1 MLTNLTSAISWIE
14 SQIKFKPK
22 TDLNRMQQAY
32 EMLHLDLSKMKKIH
46 VAGTNG
52 KGSVCAYL
60 THILMEAGYKV
71 GTYTSPYLIS
81 FNERIKL
88 QFENISDDDLFNLI
102 KKVYDFNFEFE
113 KQVGEFLSFF
123 ELLTLMALIY
133 FQDQEVDVIV
143 MEVGLGGLLDA
154 TNILNYDLS
163 LITSIGYD
171 HMKQLGPTLESIASN
186 KLGIVKQ
193 GNHLITTV
201 DPSLK
206 NQFKDY
212 VDHVSGTVEFYTL
225 SDLVKLSD
233 YPLTFTHENETY
245 QLSLL
250 GDYQLLNALLSIK
263 AIHYLY
269 PHISNEMIKDGLF
282 KTKWA
287 GRLEKLEDQVY
298 LDGAHNTHAIDQLNL
313 LSKTLF
319 KDKHIIVIFSALA
332 DKEID
337 KMLYILKSFASKVIL
352 TSFNDSRYISL
363 KPYEN
368 EDFIYI
374 EKIEDAIS
382 FAKKEMNKDSI
393 ILFTGSLHFAG
404 FIKKLYLT
412 KQP

>member
-201 DPSLK
+201 DSSLK

>member
-1 MLTNLTSAISWIE
+1 MLTNLQSAISWIE

-60 THILMEAGYKV
+60 THILIEAGYKV

-88 QFENISDDDLFNLI
+88 QFENISDEDLFDLI

-113 KQVGEFLSFF
+113 KEVGEFLSFF

-133 FQDQEVDVIV
+133 FQDKEVDVIV

-186 KLGIVKQ
+186 KLGIVKK

-201 DPSLK
+201 DSSLK
-206 NQFKDY
+206 NQFIDY
-212 VDHVSGTVEFYTL
+212 VNHVGGTVEFYDS
-225 SDLVKLSD
+225 SDLVKISD
-233 YPLTFTHENETY
+233 IPLIFTHQKETY

-263 AIHYLY
+263 AIHYIY
-269 PHISNEMIKDGLF
+269 PHISNKTIKDGLL

-287 GRLEKLEDQVY
+287 GRLEKLEEQVY
-298 LDGAHNTHAIDQLNL
+298 LDGAHNTHAIDQINL

-332 DKEID
+332 DKEIN
-337 KMLYILKSFASKVIL
+337 KMLLILKSFASKVIL

-374 EKIEDAIS
+374 EKIEDAI
-382 FAKKEMNKDSI
+382 FYAKKEMNKDSI

-404 FIKKLYLT
+404 FIKKLYLS

>member
-201 DPSLK
+201 DSSLK

-212 VDHVSGTVEFYTL
+212 VNHVSGTVEFYTL

-233 YPLTFTHENETY
+233 HPLTFTHGNETY

-269 PHISNEMIKDGLF
+269 PYISNKTIKDGLF

-287 GRLEKLEDQVY
+287 GRLEKLEEQVY

>member
-113 KQVGEFLSFF
+113 KEVGEFLSFF

-201 DPSLK
+201 DSSLK

-212 VDHVSGTVEFYTL
+212 VNHVSGTVEFYTL